1 MLKVKDIRIYN
12 GSGVLTFKNLKDAE
26 DYGGKEIEVEDC
38 VIRTCIRKNPTLAHS
53 RNVLYMRRIP
63 KTVSLD
69 DLHDFFWREL
79 CVIDDIDLMNGQGK
93 VFFRLREDV
102 EEFAGKVIEVKDS
115 SIKLLRIDGFME
127 KRFDRGGRHGRWES
141 GGSRCWLGGFT
152 RPRSRSKQG
161 RERK

>member
-1 MLKVKDIRIYN
+1 M
-12 GSGVLTFKNLKDAE
+12 
-26 DYGGKEIEVEDC
+26 
-38 VIRTCIRKNPTLAHS
+38 
-53 RNVLYMRRIP
+53 
-63 KTVSLD
+63 
-69 DLHDFFWREL
+69 
-79 CVIDDIDLMNGQGK
+79 IDDIDLMNGQGK

-102 EEFAGKVIEVKDS
+102 EAFAGKVIEVKDA

-141 GGSRCWLGGFT
+141 GGSRCGLGGFT